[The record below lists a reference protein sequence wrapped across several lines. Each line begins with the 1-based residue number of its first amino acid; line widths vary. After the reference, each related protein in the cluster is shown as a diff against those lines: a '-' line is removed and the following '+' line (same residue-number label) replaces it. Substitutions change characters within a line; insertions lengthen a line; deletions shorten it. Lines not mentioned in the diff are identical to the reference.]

1 MPFLLPHHFKTG
13 FKRFLKTKGLSAER
27 VEIYLKDKQKFVIGE
42 LVFRDSKFAYV
53 RFIDTAQ
60 GLNDEKI
67 LAKSF
72 QSKIFLS
79 LRIEDMLL
87 NLIKKDTIFKIFKWE
102 K

>member
-1 MPFLLPHHFKTG
+1 MMK
-13 FKRFLKTKGLSAER
+13 
-27 VEIYLKDKQKFVIGE
+27 
-42 LVFRDSKFAYV
+42 
-53 RFIDTAQ
+53 
-60 GLNDEKI
+60 KI

-79 LRIEDMLL
+79 LMIEDMLL